1 MNKPPTLKNF
11 FISGRGNH
19 KSQNEMLLKLQEPYP
34 SARKML
40 SFLPRYTPLINYC
53 KLLFCVAF
61 KMTFF
66 VTYMANPVNKRERF

>member
-40 SFLPRYTPLINYC
+40 SYLPRYTPLIIIIVNSC
-53 KLLFCVAF
+53 
-61 KMTFF
+61 F
-66 VTYMANPVNKRERF
+66 VWLSK